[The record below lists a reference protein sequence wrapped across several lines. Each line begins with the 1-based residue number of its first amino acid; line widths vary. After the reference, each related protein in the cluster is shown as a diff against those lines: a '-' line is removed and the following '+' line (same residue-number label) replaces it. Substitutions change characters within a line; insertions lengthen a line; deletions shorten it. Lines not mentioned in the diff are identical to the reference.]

1 METKSMEA
9 ALECYNYQESGKS
22 QLGRLGRRAAEVRA
36 GQVKQHF
43 KQKGMTTFVKF
54 C

>member
-9 ALECYNYQESGKS
+9 ALECYSYQESRQS
-22 QLGRLGRRAAEVRA
+22 QLGRLRRRTVEVRA
-36 GQVKQHF
+36 EQVKQHF
-43 KQKGMTTFVKF
+43 KKKGMITFVKF